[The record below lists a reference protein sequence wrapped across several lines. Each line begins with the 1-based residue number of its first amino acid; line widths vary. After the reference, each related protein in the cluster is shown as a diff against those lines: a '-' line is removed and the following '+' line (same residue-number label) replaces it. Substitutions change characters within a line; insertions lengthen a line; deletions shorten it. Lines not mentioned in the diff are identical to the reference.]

1 VDAMKIPQNPVTDEQ
16 LVRAFDL
23 LKNLPVLRASKPED
37 EIFLEEILTI
47 FQITEILKDK
57 SFAFKRI
64 AAKVVIRTAL
74 QLKSKSTKYKQMIKS
89 IGI

>member
-1 VDAMKIPQNPVTDEQ
+1 VTDEQ